1 MKKVK
6 SVADLRKLS
15 KAMGGDGPTPMG
27 DTLKEPEI
35 AKDDKKKYGKECP
48 HCGKVM
54 S

>member
-15 KAMGGDGPTPMG
+15 KAMGGDGPTPM
-27 DTLKEPEI
+27 EPEM